1 MEYNNKVKSQ
11 KSKVKNIILLIVFI
25 SIFIYLF
32 IKSVKSSIFLRN
44 KEKVNVVFY
53 GQSSFFYSFDR
64 GGDTNYIIKLSS
76 DLKSLIPGGYGF
88 YRLGS
93 LGKLVSLEKDPE
105 LFQKTFSVATSSIVD
120 FYFYPKDLA
129 VYYDNKDKNG
139 NFPSISNILFYKSNA
154 NWIDK
159 FFLYFLFS
167 DRNLNHY
174 KTIDSS
180 NYDDT
185 LSLGKN
191 IQGTL
196 YKRIYRKVGDNI
208 QIIYQENYRAAVLI
222 GTIIDGEGIRVVDI
236 SQNDEKHNRC
246 LLISNK
252 KERLSEPIIKDL
264 QSFFHCQSKVGDTE
278 SSDIIFKLG
287 NLEKD
292 WSAN

>member
-252 KERLSEPIIKDL
+252 KESPI
-264 QSFFHCQSKVGDTE
+264 
-278 SSDIIFKLG
+278 
-287 NLEKD
+287 
-292 WSAN
+292 